1 MISIFKNIFGKK
13 EEVNIDFSQ
22 IGVDMHSHLIPAID
36 DGSKSMEDSLKMIQG
51 FIDLGYKKVITT
63 PHIMSDFYQNSPETI
78 LPPTDEIKKLL
89 NGEIEFSAA
98 SEYYADA
105 EFLNKLQTEK
115 LLCIADN
122 YLLFEFS
129 FLEEPNN
136 VAEVIFQMGLKSY
149 KPILAHPERYP
160 YFTQKH
166 KGLSKFEELKSRG
179 VDLQLNLLSLIGHY
193 GPEVKKTAE
202 QLIDA
207 NLIDWVSSDCHHQGH
222 MKLIKEKV
230 SKSVYLQKLIDSGRL
245 KNQSLL
251 K

>member
-13 EEVNIDFSQ
+13 EEANIDFSL
-22 IGVDMHSHLIPAID
+22 IGVDMHSHLIPGID
-36 DGSKSMEDSLKMIQG
+36 DGSKSMEDSLKMIRE
-51 FIDLGYKKVITT
+51 FKDLGYKKLITT

-78 LPPTDEIKKLL
+78 LPPTEEIKKQLQ
-89 NGEIEFSAA
+89 GEIAFSAA

-105 EFLNKLQTEK
+105 EFLNKIQSEK

-136 VAEVIFQMGLKSY
+136 VEDIIFQIQLKNY

-160 YFTQKH
+160 YFTQRY
-166 KGLSKFEELKSRG
+166 KGLSKFEDIRSRG
-179 VDLQLNLLSLIGHY
+179 VDLQLNMLSLIGHY

-202 QLIDA
+202 QLVDA
-207 NLIDWVSSDCHHQGH
+207 NMIDWISSDCHHQGH
-222 MKLIKEKV
+222 IKLIKEKV
-230 SKSVYLQKLIDSGRL
+230 SKSVYLQKLIDSGNL

-251 K
+251 